1 MAATIQDFLIAA
13 VAFVLVLSVVV
24 FVHEY
29 GHFRVGRWCGIRVKS
44 FSIGLGSEWFGW
56 TDKYGTRWKI
66 SRLPLGGF
74 VSWVDDTDGSSTLPA
89 KDEDRE
95 LSDEEARRRGHFR
108 AQPLWKR
115 AVTVAAGPLTNFIFA
130 IATFALIAFAT
141 GRDTTDYAS
150 LTPRIGGVQA
160 DSAASEAGL
169 RSGDLVVSV
178 DGAPVASWGEFYEKV
193 AASPGAPL
201 TVVVENDGAERSVT
215 VVPRPVERPSP
226 TGTERVGVIGVSL
239 GVREGDRTV
248 EPVGVFEAIGVGSRN
263 TWAIVSSTA
272 SYVVGI
278 FTGQNSGRDIAGPI
292 GIFTQSGQIA
302 TMALDGSNDWG
313 AKAGNLLRALA
324 LWAAVLSVAVGIVN
338 LLPIPILDGGHLL
351 FYGIEALRGG
361 RPLPAAAQEWAYR
374 AGLAVM
380 ASLFLFA
387 TWNDITRLFP
397 GAH

>member
-13 VAFVLVLSVVV
+13 IAFVLVLSVVV

-56 TDKYGTRWKI
+56 TDRHGTRWKI

-74 VSWVDDTDGSSTLPA
+74 VSWIDDTDGSSTLPA
-89 KDEDRE
+89 TDEDRE

-115 AVTVAAGPLTNFIFA
+115 AATVAAGPLTNFVFA
-130 IATFALIAFAT
+130 IATFALIAFVV

-150 LTPRIGGVQA
+150 LSPRIGGVQA

-178 DGAPVASWGEFYEKV
+178 NGAPVTSWGAFHETV
-193 AASPGAPL
+193 SSSPDAALTL
-201 TVVVENDGAERSVT
+201 TVENEGAARSVT
-215 VVPRPVERPSP
+215 VTPRLVERPTPS
-226 TGTERVGVIGVSL
+226 GVERVGVIGVSL
-239 GVREGDRTV
+239 GVIEGDRTV
-248 EPVGVFEAIGVGSRN
+248 EAVGFVEAVGVGAQN

-272 SYVVGI
+272 TYVAGI

-302 TMALDGSNDWG
+302 TMALDGSDDWG

-324 LWAAVLSVAVGIVN
+324 LWAAILSVAVGIVN

-361 RPLPAAAQEWAYR
+361 HPLPAAAQEWAYR

-397 GAH
+397 GAN